1 VTWWRERQ
9 ALRLVARNL
18 TQEFAALNV
27 EGVGFHVR
35 AHGRRSGEL
44 LVWPEGGL
52 DNFVVP
58 AKGPQLPGKPPTTSV
73 GSWPSTPSVADR
85 HSSRPHPAVRFPTGR
100 AGGGESSSSG
110 TP

>member
-1 VTWWRERQ
+1 MTWWRERQ

-35 AHGRRSGEL
+35 AHGRRSLEL

-58 AKGPQLPGKPPTTSV
+58 AKGATATRQATDDLRRIVANYAVGRRPP
-73 GSWPSTPSVADR
+73 
-85 HSSRPHPAVRFPTGR
+85 F
-100 AGGGESSSSG
+100 E
-110 TP
+110 